1 MVDDS
6 VLNKRFDK
14 IKKTI
19 GIVYIDNTTVLI
31 ATGDKFPDAFTLK
44 NVVTLMTQAIKND
57 DEFYSQIF
65 FYFLKFVPFLAFSLV

>member
-1 MVDDS
+1 MIDDS

-19 GIVYIDNTTVLI
+19 GIVYIDNTAVLI
-31 ATGDKFPDAFTLK
+31 ATGDKFPDGFTLE
-44 NVVTLMTQAIKND
+44 NVVTLMTWAIKND
-57 DEFYSQIF
+57 DEFSSQIF

>member
-31 ATGDKFPDAFTLK
+31 ATGDKFPDGFT
-44 NVVTLMTQAIKND
+44 
-57 DEFYSQIF
+57 
-65 FYFLKFVPFLAFSLV
+65 

>member
-31 ATGDKFPDAFTLK
+31 ATGDKFPDGFTLK